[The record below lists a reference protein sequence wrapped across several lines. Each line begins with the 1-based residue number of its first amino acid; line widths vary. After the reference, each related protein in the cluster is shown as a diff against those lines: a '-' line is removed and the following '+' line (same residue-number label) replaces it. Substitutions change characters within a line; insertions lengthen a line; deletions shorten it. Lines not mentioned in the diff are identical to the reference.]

1 MTVKTN
7 NTHMRRLLLLCFF
20 MCTILGVWSQNTTT
34 RSSLTL
40 GTIHALA
47 KQPAP
52 DWIPVYITGDVPA
65 IVQFLRDNGQQYH
78 FTAGSIVSAS
88 LSPSGIRALNAAGIA
103 SCIDSPQGKG
113 RLLNDVMVIHN
124 NVDSAYYGYWPLPQG
139 YDGTDVVIGIIDAP
153 FDLDHGDFTNADGVS
168 RIKYVWDQ
176 NLTGAPPAPF
186 TYGYVC
192 DSATIA
198 DGLCPSTDD
207 DEQNY
212 SHGSGVTGVA
222 ASSGLA
228 ANAYR
233 GVAPNA
239 DLILVSLN
247 FDDNFYT
254 NLTDAIAFIYEKAAE
269 MGKPCVINTSLGVYD
284 GSHDGR
290 DLTAQTINALI
301 EAQPGRALVAAAGN
315 AGNFAFHLG
324 YTVTETPQFT
334 WFKKLSYTNL
344 VYFQVWADTADF
356 NQVSFTLGAD
366 DPATWSSIGTT
377 PVYSIPADFDFGGGL
392 VDSVQYTIPGAG
404 NVTFYAQELNGT
416 YLIEGVVVPTVS
428 TYYWRFT
435 TFGTGHFDVYSMEA
449 TTGFSNYVTTGL
461 PTTAQLPEIVNY
473 RLPDTDQTTVGSW
486 QCLDNVI
493 TVGSYTNRDTMTNF
507 YGEIPPLTDV
517 VGALFV
523 SSSHGPTRDGRIKPD
538 ICAPGARVLS
548 TASNTLTEW
557 LISLDAA
564 NYTAQDGQHYLYNGT
579 SFSSP
584 AVAGIA
590 ALYFQKYP
598 DATAAEVKAAILDQA
613 RQDAFTGAEL
623 PNNLWG
629 YGKAD
634 AFRTLTGPW
643 GCAPDDYTLPPQN
656 PEVQIL
662 MPVKAKIGWDII
674 PNAAGYQVWYKPTGS
689 PFSKIKAITNTRIIS
704 GLTPSTEYQVKIRAY
719 CEGLG
724 FSDFSETITF
734 TTPPLKESTTV
745 AETWINMYPNPAN
758 YTTTL
763 EGIQAGAHVF
773 VYALS
778 GERLYATVTDDSQVL
793 EIPVRNLPVGL
804 YQVIISEPEH
814 ITTKTLQIVH

>member
-1 MTVKTN
+1 
-7 NTHMRRLLLLCFF
+7 MRRLLLLCFF
-20 MCTILGVWSQNTTT
+20 ISSVFGVWSQNTAP
-34 RSSLTL
+34 RRSLTL
-40 GTIHALA
+40 GTLNAL
-47 KQPAP
+47 KTQPTP
-52 DWIPVYITGDVPA
+52 DRIPVYITGDVPK
-65 IVQFLRDNGQQYH
+65 IIQFLRENGQQYS
-78 FTAGSIVSAS
+78 FTAGQIISAS
-88 LSPSGIRALNAAGIA
+88 LTPEAIRALNNTGLAT
-103 SCIDSPQGKG
+103 CIDSPQGKG
-113 RLLNDVMVIHN
+113 TLLNDVMVIHN

-139 YDGTDVVIGIIDAP
+139 YDGSGVVIGIIDAP
-153 FDLDHGDFTNADGVS
+153 FDLDHGDFTDAEGNS

-176 NLTGAPPAPF
+176 NLTGAPPAPY
-186 TYGYVC
+186 TYGYAC

-254 NLTDAIAFIYEKAAE
+254 NLTDAVAFIYEKAAE

-284 GSHDGR
+284 GSHDGK
-290 DLTAQTINALI
+290 DLTAQTIDALI
-301 EAQPGRALVAAAGN
+301 EAQPGRAFVAAAGN

-344 VYFQVWADTADF
+344 VYFQLWADTADF
-356 NQVSFTLGAD
+356 NQVSFSLSAD
-366 DPATWSSIGTT
+366 DPVTWSTIGST
-377 PVYSIPADFDFGGGL
+377 PTYSLPVDFDFAGGL
-392 VDSVQYTIPGAG
+392 VDSVLFTIPGAG
-404 NVTFYAQELNGT
+404 DVTIYAQELNGT
-416 YLIEGVVVPTVS
+416 YLLEFVAVPMVS

-435 TFGTGHFDVYSMEA
+435 TTGTGQFDVYAMEA
-449 TTGFSNYVTTGL
+449 TTGFSNYVSTGL

-473 RLPDTDQTTVGSW
+473 KLPDTDQTIVGSW

-493 TVGSYTNRDTMTNF
+493 TVGSYTNRDTMTNY
-507 YGEIPPLTDV
+507 YGDIPPLTDV

-557 LISLDAA
+557 LIELGAA

-590 ALYFQKYP
+590 ALYFQQNP
-598 DATAAEVKAAILDQA
+598 DATAAEVKAAIIEQA
-613 RQDAFTGAEL
+613 RQDDFTGASL

-643 GCAPDDYTLPPQN
+643 GCAPEDYTNPPQN

-662 MPVKAKIGWDII
+662 MPTKVKIGWDVI
-674 PNAAGYQVWYKPTGS
+674 PNAAGYQVWYKATGS
-689 PFSKIKAITNTRIIS
+689 PFMKTKAVSNSRVIS
-704 GLTPSTEYQVKIRAY
+704 GLMPSTEYQVKIRAY
-719 CEGLG
+719 CAGLG
-724 FSDFSETITF
+724 YSDFSETITF
-734 TTPPLKESTTV
+734 TTPALKEDVSLSSP
-745 AETWINMYPNPAN
+745 ASWIQVFPNPAT
-758 YTTTL
+758 YSTTL
-763 EGIQAGAHVF
+763 EGMQAGAHIA
-773 VYALS
+773 VYSMA
-778 GERLYATVTDDSQVL
+778 GECMFTSTTDDTQSV
-793 EIPVRNLPVGL
+793 EIAVRNWPAGL
-804 YQVIISEPEH
+804 YQIIIVEAENS
-814 ITTKTLQIVH
+814 TTKTLQIVH